1 MASSSQGL
9 RTGIQIGLGI
19 AIIALTYFLYV
30 SITEPYEAIE
40 REQEVTQQTRQRM
53 DHVRKALIQYE
64 RETDRF
70 PGSLDSLITYMRAD
84 TTFSPDSLYQ
94 DIEGE
99 VNIDSILYSPRTGSA
114 FEYTVNDTG
123 AVDIYLLKDPDSEDQ
138 IGATDP
144 DPTQINA
151 ASWE

>member
-9 RTGIQIGLGI
+9 RAGIQIGLGI
-19 AIIALTYFLYV
+19 VIVALAYYLYV

-40 REQEVTQQTRQRM
+40 REQEITEQTRQRM
-53 DHVRKALIQYE
+53 GYIRQALIQYE
-64 RETDRF
+64 RDTDRF
-70 PGSLDSLITYMRAD
+70 PGSLDSLISYMRAD

-94 DIEGE
+94 GE
-99 VNIDSILYSPRTGSA
+99 DVNLDSLLYSPRTGNA

-138 IGATDP
+138 IGSTEP
-144 DPTQINA
+144 DPTELNA